1 MLDVL
6 PEAED
11 HHLAADF
18 AEQVFGG
25 GDWLA
30 GGVVRRALPSVGDD
44 QAFARVPSQDKGALV
59 RNRATGSS
67 LPARTKTGL
76 EAHILG
82 FGPSL
87 T

>member
-1 MLDVL
+1 
-6 PEAED
+6 
-11 HHLAADF
+11 
-18 AEQVFGG
+18 
-25 GDWLA
+25 
-30 GGVVRRALPSVGDD
+30 VGDD
-44 QAFARVPSQDKGALV
+44 QAEGIALAGGLHLDQSFVRVPSQDKGALV

-67 LPARTKTGL
+67 LPALTKTGL